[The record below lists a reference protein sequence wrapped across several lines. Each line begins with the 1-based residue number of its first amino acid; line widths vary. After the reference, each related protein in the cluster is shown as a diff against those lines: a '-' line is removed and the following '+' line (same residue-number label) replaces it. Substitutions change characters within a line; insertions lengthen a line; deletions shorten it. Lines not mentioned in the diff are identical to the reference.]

1 MQKSSIR
8 FKIAKAIFMAFA
20 WAMAGCG
27 DSVTPIDS
35 EAYFPL
41 KVGAQWIYAVEE
53 SAIQRNLCSDDGVTS
68 SNYDLKVVVTNSYP
82 NTEGGTTYVF
92 ERSKRTFT
100 TDPWTPIGT
109 WTAQRKGTKLIANES
124 NVLYVKLLFPAEE
137 GITWNGNEF
146 NTQIQL
152 NNLNVDSYQM
162 INVHQPYKLTASLT
176 YPKSVTVIQNNEV
189 GNVLRMDF
197 RKEVY
202 ALGVGLVY
210 KESNVVS
217 YFSQSDPTKINF
229 ECYLQKRVQNGAT
242 LKQTLKEFT
251 TP

>member
-1 MQKSSIR
+1 MQKSSFR
-8 FKIAKAIFMAFA
+8 FKIAKAICIAFVVV
-20 WAMAGCG
+20 MSGCG

-35 EAYFPL
+35 SAYFPL
-41 KVGAQWIYAVEE
+41 QVGTKWIYSVEE
-53 SAIQRNLCSDDGVTS
+53 SATLRNLCADDGVTT
-68 SNYDLKVVVTNSYP
+68 SNYELKVMITQSYTNA
-82 NTEGGTTYVF
+82 EGGTTYMF
-92 ERSKRTFT
+92 ERSTRTLP
-100 TDPWTPIGT
+100 TDPWIPVAT
-109 WTAQRKGTKLIANES
+109 WTAQRNGTKLIANES
-124 NVLYVKLLFPAEE
+124 NVLFVKLLFPAEE
-137 GITWNGNEF
+137 GITWNGNEY

-152 NNLNVDSYQM
+152 NNLNVDTYQM
-162 INVHQPYKLTASLT
+162 INVHQPYQLTASLN
-176 YPKSVTVIQNNEV
+176 YPKSITVIQNNEV
-189 GNVLRMDF
+189 SNILRMDF

-229 ECYLQKRVQNGAT
+229 ECYLQKRVQNGTT